1 MSVTSIILSLWKALS
16 PRTLKCR
23 FVAYVRRY
31 EENIDFHVVCRD
43 ECVETD
49 DYLPG
54 FIMCGNQAATVPLIS
69 GDALDVSVRI
79 LEGQKRSEQMVL
91 HPQQCRGKNGQ
102 SVQMWLN
109 SPNIKP
115 VMGEV
120 VITSLRTSTT
130 VCIFTFLQDVTA
142 SPSTTIASWKRS
154 SGSPPTLAM
163 SQYEV
168 VMPEKANWQQKGDYD
183 SKLRKGTTTA
193 SQKRA
198 SGRFVPVRVITL
210 DEMDRPGWQQ
220 KDDGDSISKGG
231 DKDTKPT
238 TERPIY
244 YGHGR
249 RLMIA
254 TLVALFVGAFWA
266 VTIFMQDL
274 YMLTDQDTSI
284 PVPVAPFTIR
294 SYVVGTEGRVI
305 QEYGG
310 VKLIFPQG
318 CVSEERVISVEVD
331 VMPID
336 DLVNQKFQALS
347 AVITVKQSQTTPFLK
362 SVTVTLP
369 WMWRKYTFLPE
380 VNTTL
385 MHFQPNRG
393 WSAYSAELYESD
405 HTVTFQTFHFQSYF
419 VVKTLHDAVYFVEKI
434 WNGYA
439 EDKVHLSIIPNVT
452 TREITMLC
460 THKLQDQQDFFFISE
475 EQLRHQFK
483 QQVHMKSNEKI
494 EAMFT
499 DKSDIEIEEDD
510 IPQNGITF
518 YFPPATANRYSLR
531 LKAKDGAD
539 MKQEY
544 EGSIHFDRIQGDG
557 RKSVSTMEE
566 AINNALIY
574 LRPRTHAAM
583 ANTEQN
589 IISQGSDPSATDSND
604 VMQYF
609 HKTVKGVGTSWK
621 ELALELGLSYETVQV
636 IDQNVRLKDDF
647 EKCWET
653 LHQWRQINGKKAT
666 LNVLKEALTQI
677 GMSSVKDEL

>member
-69 GDALDVSVRI
+69 GDALYVSVRI

-130 VCIFTFLQDVTA
+130 VCIFTFQEVTA
-142 SPSTTIASWKRS
+142 FPRTTIASRKRS

-168 VMPEKANWQQKGDYD
+168 VMPEKADWQQKGDYD

-238 TERPIY
+238 TERPIH

-274 YMLTDQDTSI
+274 YMLTDQHTSI

-362 SVTVTLP
+362 PVTVTLP

-385 MHFQPNRG
+385 MHFQPNHG
-393 WSAYSAELYESD
+393 LPIVLISTNL
-405 HTVTFQTFHFQSYF
+405 
-419 VVKTLHDAVYFVEKI
+419 
-434 WNGYA
+434 
-439 EDKVHLSIIPNVT
+439 T
-452 TREITMLC
+452 TR
-460 THKLQDQQDFFFISE
+460 
-475 EQLRHQFK
+475 
-483 QQVHMKSNEKI
+483 
-494 EAMFT
+494 
-499 DKSDIEIEEDD
+499 
-510 IPQNGITF
+510 
-518 YFPPATANRYSLR
+518 
-531 LKAKDGAD
+531 
-539 MKQEY
+539 
-544 EGSIHFDRIQGDG
+544 
-557 RKSVSTMEE
+557 
-566 AINNALIY
+566 
-574 LRPRTHAAM
+574 
-583 ANTEQN
+583 
-589 IISQGSDPSATDSND
+589 
-604 VMQYF
+604 
-609 HKTVKGVGTSWK
+609 
-621 ELALELGLSYETVQV
+621 
-636 IDQNVRLKDDF
+636 
-647 EKCWET
+647 
-653 LHQWRQINGKKAT
+653 
-666 LNVLKEALTQI
+666 
-677 GMSSVKDEL
+677 